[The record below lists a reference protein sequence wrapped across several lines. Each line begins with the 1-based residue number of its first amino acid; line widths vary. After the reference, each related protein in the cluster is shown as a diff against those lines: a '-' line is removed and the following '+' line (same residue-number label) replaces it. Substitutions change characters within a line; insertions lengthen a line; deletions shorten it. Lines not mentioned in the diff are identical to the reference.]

1 MTAISAG
8 EFERIFRDLYRPLC
22 LFALRFTEKTEDA
35 EDVVQQAF
43 ADVWD
48 KCRNNVTIANF
59 KSYLYQAVRNR
70 SLTLIAQ
77 SSDTGQDTE
86 SLADLEDT
94 SEEEQIS
101 RSERDARLWTAID
114 GLPPE
119 RKKIFLLSKRDG
131 LKYQEIAE
139 ELNISV
145 KTVENQIGKAL
156 KTLRETVVRIY
167 CFFFS

>member
-1 MTAISAG
+1 MAAISAG

-48 KCRNNVTIANF
+48 KCCNNVAIANF

-70 SLTLIAQ
+70 SLSLIAQ
-77 SSDTGQDTE
+77 SSDAGQDIE
-86 SLADLEDT
+86 LLADLEDT
-94 SEEEQIS
+94 SEEEQMF

>member
-1 MTAISAG
+1 MAAISAG

-94 SEEEQIS
+94 SEEEQIN

-119 RKKIFLLSKRDG
+119 RRKIFLLSKRDG

>member
-1 MTAISAG
+1 MAAISAG

-48 KCRNNVTIANF
+48 KCHNNVTIANF

-101 RSERDARLWTAID
+101 RSERDARLWAAID